1 MYNGCRSLSRKEEPI
16 MKLTFLGANHEV
28 TGSRT
33 LLEWQ
38 TGRYALIDC
47 GMEQGENI
55 YQNAEMPIPA
65 SQVEYVFITHAHI
78 DHTGMLPQ
86 LYRQGFRGKVYAT
99 KETTN
104 LSSIMLADSAHI
116 QVMEAE
122 YKSRKAQ
129 RAGQPPVEPDY
140 DLEDVNGL
148 LKLFR
153 PCDYKQPIRVDDG
166 LTVRFTD
173 IGHLLGSA
181 SIELWCTEG
190 DVTKKVVFS
199 GDIGN
204 YDQPIL
210 NDPQTVEEA
219 DYLIVESTYGNRLHE
234 KRQDPLPMLTSVIQR
249 TLDRGGN
256 VIIPSFAVGRTQELL
271 YFIREIKQRGLVKGH
286 DGFPVYV
293 DSPLAN
299 EATAVFLQCDTA
311 CLDPDARA
319 VMAQGVN
326 PIAFDGLECSVTADE
341 SKALNTDPTPK
352 VIISASGMCDAG
364 RIRHHLKYN
373 LWRPECTILF
383 VGYQSNGTLGRAIY
397 EGAKSVKL
405 FGDEI
410 AVEAEVALL
419 AGVSGHADRDGILN
433 WVSRFKKIPGRI
445 FVNHGEDEACMALV
459 QSLKE
464 RFGAVAESPYSGS
477 EFDLLADAWSITAQP
492 IPYKRGKQSQPKQTG
507 KPSASAKAYDALLA
521 AARRLLETAQKHRD
535 MEPREMQSITDK
547 LNHMIEEMKN

>member
-1 MYNGCRSLSRKEEPI
+1 
-16 MKLTFLGANHEV
+16 MKLIFLGANHEV
-28 TGSRT
+28 TGSCT

-38 TGRYALIDC
+38 TGRYAMIDC

-55 YQNAEMPIPA
+55 YENAEMPIPA
-65 SQVEYVFITHAHI
+65 SQVEYVFVTHAHI
-78 DHTGMLPQ
+78 DHTGLLPL
-86 LYRQGFRGKVYAT
+86 LYRQGFRGTVYTT
-99 KETTN
+99 KETAN
-104 LSSIMLADSAHI
+104 LCAIMLADSAHI
-116 QVMEAE
+116 QMSEAE

-129 RAGQPPVEPDY
+129 RAGLPPVEPDY
-140 DLEDVNGL
+140 DLEDVNAL

-153 PCDYKQPIRVDDG
+153 PCDYRQPIRVDEG

-181 SIELWCTEG
+181 AIELWCTEG

-199 GDIGN
+199 GDVGN
-204 YDQPIL
+204 YNQPIL
-210 NDPQTVEEA
+210 NDPQTVEGA
-219 DYLIVESTYGNRLHE
+219 DYLVVESTYGNRLHE

-319 VMAQGVN
+319 VMAEGVN

-341 SKALNTDPTPK
+341 SKALNVNKTPK

-397 EGAKSVKL
+397 EGAKTVKL

-433 WVSRFKKIPGRI
+433 WVSRFDQMPAHI
-445 FVNHGEDEACMALV
+445 FVNHGEDDACMALV
-459 QSLKE
+459 QSLTEK
-464 RFGAVAESPYSGS
+464 FGVMVESPYSGS
-477 EFDLLADAWSITAQP
+477 EYDLLKDEWTIEATP
-492 IPYKRGKQSQPKQTG
+492 IRYKREKKQQSTQTSKKAG
-507 KPSASAKAYDALLA
+507 ENKAYDSLMD
-521 AARRLLETAQKHRD
+521 AARRLLEAAQRYKD
-535 MEPREMQSITDK
+535 MDPREMQSITDK
-547 LNHMIEEMKN
+547 LNHMISEMKN